1 MSQPVRM
8 RHDLAEEGITIPAGL
23 SYSDYDDL
31 HLDFHL
37 SAEDMNGATTYDNG
51 EDTDNHAFNV
61 IKLKDGRIVYMI
73 GVDLEWL
80 HEGVWV

>member
-8 RHDLAEEGITIPAGL
+8 RHDLAEDELLIPAGL

-31 HLDFHL
+31 HHDFYL
-37 SAEDMNGATTYDNG
+37 SAEEMEGAETYDNG

-73 GVDLEWL
+73 GMDLEWL
-80 HEGVWV
+80 HEGEWV